1 MKHSAIVTHRIKV
14 KGKVITVPKV
24 NTRSYNMGVMTT
36 TAAKPQIAAQMAR
49 QITRQI
55 TRQLP

>member
-1 MKHSAIVTHRIKV
+1 MKYSAIVAHRITV

-24 NTRSYNMGVMTT
+24 NTRSYYMGVMTT

-49 QITRQI
+49 QITRQ
-55 TRQLP
+55 LP

>member
-14 KGKVITVPKV
+14 IGKVITVPKV
-24 NTRSYNMGVMTT
+24 NARSYNMGVMTT

-49 QITRQI
+49 QITRQLI
-55 TRQLP
+55 